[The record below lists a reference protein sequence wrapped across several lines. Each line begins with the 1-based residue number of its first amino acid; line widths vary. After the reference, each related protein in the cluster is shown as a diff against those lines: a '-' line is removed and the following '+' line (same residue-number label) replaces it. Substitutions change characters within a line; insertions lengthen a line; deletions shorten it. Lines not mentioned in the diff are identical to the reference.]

1 MRSDR
6 GVALLAAAHH
16 EGVEYDCPVGF
27 SKQTAKKQQHKS
39 VRVLGSCYDSED
51 SDVKEVELDS

>member
-1 MRSDR
+1 VRSDR

-39 VRVLGSCYDSED
+39 VRMLGSYD